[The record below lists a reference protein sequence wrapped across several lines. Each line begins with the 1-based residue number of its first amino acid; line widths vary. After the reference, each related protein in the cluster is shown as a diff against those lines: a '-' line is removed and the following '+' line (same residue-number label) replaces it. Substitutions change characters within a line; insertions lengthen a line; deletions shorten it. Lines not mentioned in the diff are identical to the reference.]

1 MYLVILIHGYLIS
14 EIFQSEMAE
23 KWVIETVKFWIQF
36 KTEED
41 IKIYKK
47 NSTNIKTC
55 KKAKKVRSKNQIKSV
70 IWKRVNGEKLSDKN
84 QTGNL

>member
-1 MYLVILIHGYLIS
+1 
-14 EIFQSEMAE
+14 MAE

-55 KKAKKVRSKNQIKSV
+55 KKSNKSKIQ
-70 IWKRVNGEKLSDKN
+70 KLDKICHLEACKWRK
-84 QTGNL
+84 TF